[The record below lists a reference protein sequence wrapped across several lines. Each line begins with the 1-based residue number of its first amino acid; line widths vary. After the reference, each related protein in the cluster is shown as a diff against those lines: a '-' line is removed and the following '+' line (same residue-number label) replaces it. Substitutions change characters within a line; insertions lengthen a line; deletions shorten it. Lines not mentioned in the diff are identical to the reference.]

1 MLELYNLTEE
11 FSRSNNIADKY
22 LKKFKALKE
31 KFIAEV
37 RKYQVFP
44 LDASVAGRLVAL
56 RLNITA
62 GRSEL

>member
-1 MLELYNLTEE
+1 VLELYNLTEE

-37 RKYQVFP
+37 RKY
-44 LDASVAGRLVAL
+44 
-56 RLNITA
+56 
-62 GRSEL
+62 